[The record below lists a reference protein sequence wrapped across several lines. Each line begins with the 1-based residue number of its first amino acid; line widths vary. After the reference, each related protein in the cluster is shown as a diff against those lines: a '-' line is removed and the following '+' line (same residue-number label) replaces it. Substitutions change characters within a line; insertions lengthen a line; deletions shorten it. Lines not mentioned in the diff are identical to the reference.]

1 MKIGEKEGKSNR
13 KIASLVGKTPQTVHT
28 EIKREIVLLILNK
41 SAKSVNQALRLI

>member
-13 KIASLVGKTPQTVHT
+13 KIASLLVKAPQTVHT

-41 SAKSVNQALRLI
+41 SAKSVNQALKLI

>member
-13 KIASLVGKTPQTVHT
+13 KIASLLVKAPQTVQT